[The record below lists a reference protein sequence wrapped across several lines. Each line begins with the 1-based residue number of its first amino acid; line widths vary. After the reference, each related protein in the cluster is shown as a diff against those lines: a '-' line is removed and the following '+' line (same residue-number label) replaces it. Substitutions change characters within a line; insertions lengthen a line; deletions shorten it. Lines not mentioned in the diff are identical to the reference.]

1 MFNEE
6 KTKDLIDLF
15 YENKKPIKRSAIE
28 KLLDEGANI
37 DGINNEFPLFYA
49 VNNNNY
55 EIVEFLLEKGA
66 DVRKRSNH
74 INDNFT
80 SLHVACANGNTDIVK
95 LLIQYG
101 ADILKKDIYG
111 NTPLMIATLNNNV
124 ELVETLLDTRT
135 YNLASLSS
143 SAASSSAASSSVSPS
158 QSQSLNR
165 IMELVYST
173 INIENDSGYTPLNEA
188 CQNQNQFFIELFIS
202 LGADMSHPI
211 ENGNTPIHQLII
223 KNRPDLIDILIDR
236 GADVNAKNTR
246 TGYTPL
252 MLACGCQPPY
262 PPRIRIIIM
271 LLNTE
276 NINMKIRSRNGETAL
291 EILRRVHPGM
301 AAYVNEYLS
310 VYNTAMVSLMLD
322 PENPNPMFS
331 QIDAESMQNIKDYMG
346 GNKKSKRRKSKK
358 RQRTKRSRK

>member
-1 MFNEE
+1 
-6 KTKDLIDLF
+6 
-15 YENKKPIKRSAIE
+15 
-28 KLLDEGANI
+28 
-37 DGINNEFPLFYA
+37 
-49 VNNNNY
+49 
-55 EIVEFLLEKGA
+55 
-66 DVRKRSNH
+66 
-74 INDNFT
+74 
-80 SLHVACANGNTDIVK
+80 
-95 LLIQYG
+95 
-101 ADILKKDIYG
+101 
-111 NTPLMIATLNNNV
+111 
-124 ELVETLLDTRT
+124 
-135 YNLASLSS
+135 
-143 SAASSSAASSSVSPS
+143 
-158 QSQSLNR
+158 
-165 IMELVYST
+165 MELVYST